1 MSGVRLRLCCMYA
14 RAPAASVSAWQAA
27 ARRGKRDKA
36 NINYTEMIRFV
47 EKKDI
52 KEITALYNKY
62 IVEGV
67 ETFETE
73 TLTEEQMADRVGHI
87 SASCPYLVAEEDGRV
102 AGICYAH
109 PWKER
114 AAYCNTYETTIYLSP
129 DFTRRGLGTALMHR
143 LIDECR
149 RRGYKV
155 LIACITGCNEAS
167 IELHRKLGFSQASH
181 FHDVGYKLGRW
192 LDVVDFELKLD

>member
-1 MSGVRLRLCCMYA
+1 
-14 RAPAASVSAWQAA
+14 
-27 ARRGKRDKA
+27 
-36 NINYTEMIRFV
+36 MIRFV

-73 TLTEEQMADRVGHI
+73 TLTEEQMADRVKHI
-87 SASCPYLVAEEDGRV
+87 AARCPYLVAEEDGRV

-129 DFTRRGLGTALMHR
+129 DFTHRGLGTSLMRR
-143 LIDECR
+143 LIAECR
-149 RRGYKV
+149 QRGYKV

>member
-1 MSGVRLRLCCMYA
+1 
-14 RAPAASVSAWQAA
+14 
-27 ARRGKRDKA
+27 
-36 NINYTEMIRFV
+36 MIRFV

-73 TLTEEQMADRVGHI
+73 TLTEKQMADRVGHI

-129 DFTRRGLGTALMHR
+129 DFTHR
-143 LIDECR
+143 
-149 RRGYKV
+149 
-155 LIACITGCNEAS
+155 AS
-167 IELHRKLGFSQASH
+167 APP
-181 FHDVGYKLGRW
+181 
-192 LDVVDFELKLD
+192 

>member
-1 MSGVRLRLCCMYA
+1 
-14 RAPAASVSAWQAA
+14 
-27 ARRGKRDKA
+27 
-36 NINYTEMIRFV
+36 MIRYV
-47 EKKDI
+47 EEKDI
-52 KEITALYNKY
+52 QEITALYNRY

-73 TLTEEQMADRVGHI
+73 TLTEEQMAERVGHI

-155 LIACITGCNEAS
+155 LIACITGLQRGEHRASPQAGLQSGVAFSRCRLQARALARRDGLRVEA
-167 IELHRKLGFSQASH
+167 
-181 FHDVGYKLGRW
+181 
-192 LDVVDFELKLD
+192 